1 MNKKAFEMTITTVV
15 VLVIAL
21 ILLSVGIYI
30 IYTKILK
37 PAETTGSFITCEARG
52 GEVASGPGC
61 PNTQPCSICIKLPTE
76 TSKENQYCCIKEL
89 T

>member
-37 PAETTGSFITCEARG
+37 PAETTGSFTACETRG
-52 GEVASGPGC
+52 GNPVALCTECKSGELCMP
-61 PNTQPCSICIKLPTE
+61 LPSEDGTK
-76 TSKENQYCCIKEL
+76 SKCCISEIK
-89 T
+89 